1 MDEKLC
7 TREDLW
13 ITSKLWNADHG
24 NVKGAIEKTLKVIM
38 NYDTASTL
46 CVSELASR

>member
-13 ITSKLWNADHG
+13 ITSKLWNSDHG
-24 NVKGAIEKTLKVIM
+24 NVKGAIEKTLKV
-38 NYDTASTL
+38 N
-46 CVSELASR
+46 V